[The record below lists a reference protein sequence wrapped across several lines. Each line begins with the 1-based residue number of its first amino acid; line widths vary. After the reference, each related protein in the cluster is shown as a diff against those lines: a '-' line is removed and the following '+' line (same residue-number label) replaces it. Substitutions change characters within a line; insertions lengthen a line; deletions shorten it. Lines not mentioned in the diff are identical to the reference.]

1 MSLPKRPSRLKR
13 VKMEQDE
20 FLIQAFLDF
29 IVVEKGLSLN
39 TNDSYKRDL
48 RKFFAYLHNKNTSI
62 INATPEDITG
72 YLKAQRDSGLAVR
85 SYSRALIAFRGFYK
99 YFAKKGTI
107 KESPCANIDIPK
119 MQRRLP
125 EFLNYEEVDKLLS
138 APDLDKRL
146 GLRDKAMLETL
157 YATGMRVS
165 ELITLKLNGLN
176 LQGGFVIAFGKGSK
190 ERLVPIGESAMYWL
204 KRYMEESRPSFIKG
218 RENKFLFLTVLGSR
232 MTRQNFWVIIKQNAM
247 KAAIDCNKIKPHIIR
262 HSFATHLLERGADL
276 RIVQA
281 MLGHADISS
290 TQIYTHITNERLKKL
305 HKKHP
310 RG

>member
-1 MSLPKRPSRLKR
+1 
-13 VKMEQDE
+13 MEQDE

-48 RKFFAYLHNKNTSI
+48 RKFSAYLRNKNTSI
-62 INATPEDITG
+62 INATSEDITG

-99 YFAKKGTI
+99 YFAKKGRI
-107 KESPCANIDIPK
+107 KESPCANIDLPK

-204 KRYMEESRPSFIKG
+204 KRYMEESRPSFIKA

-247 KAAIDCNKIKPHIIR
+247 KAEIDRDKIKPHIIR

-276 RIVQA
+276 RMVQA